1 MSIQK
6 KIEDIKQELPPS
18 VVLIAVSKTHP
29 AEAIMEAYNGGQRDF
44 GENRPQE
51 LVAKYEALPR
61 DIRWHMI
68 GSLQT
73 NKVKYI
79 APFVYLIHSV
89 DSEKLLEVINKEGA
103 KNNRIIDVLMEIHIA
118 DENTKHGWEPDELSA
133 YMKSEKW
140 LALPYIRIRGVMG
153 MATFTD
159 DREQVHNEFRNLK
172 RLFGKIKQDNPKT
185 GAIFDTISMGM
196 SGDYPIAI
204 EEGSTMV
211 RIGSAIF
218 GAREYKK

>member
-89 DSEKLLEVINKEGA
+89 DSEKLLEVINKGGTYC
-103 KNNRIIDVLMEIHIA
+103 R
-118 DENTKHGWEPDELSA
+118 
-133 YMKSEKW
+133 
-140 LALPYIRIRGVMG
+140 
-153 MATFTD
+153 
-159 DREQVHNEFRNLK
+159 
-172 RLFGKIKQDNPKT
+172 
-185 GAIFDTISMGM
+185 
-196 SGDYPIAI
+196 
-204 EEGSTMV
+204 
-211 RIGSAIF
+211 
-218 GAREYKK
+218 